1 MSKACMIVLF
11 LMAVA
16 LLSLPAS
23 LDAECGDDPWL
34 TCDSKC
40 KYHEDGSYCQPG
52 ASPGG
57 WCTYVDGAGCMGG
70 GGRHPCCRGA
80 SFF

>member
-1 MSKACMIVLF
+1 MSKTRVLVLL

-34 TCDSKC
+34 TCNAKC
-40 KYHEDGSYCQPG
+40 KYDPDGSYCLAG

-80 SFF
+80 SLF